1 MILNSLELLTE
12 NPATLFVGGSVFA
25 IKEHREDIEEEIR
38 AYLENIGRTSGE
50 YMENRLEKRLK
61 SLPGED
67 IIDTPRRMMYNCN
80 R

>member
-12 NPATLFVGGSVFA
+12 NPATLVVGGSVFA
-25 IKEHREDIEEEIR
+25 INEHREEIEEEIR
-38 AYLENIGRTSGE
+38 VYRENTGRTS
-50 YMENRLEKRLK
+50 
-61 SLPGED
+61 GED

>member
-38 AYLENIGRTSGE
+38 VYLENIGRTPGE
-50 YMENRLEKRLK
+50 YRENRLEKRLK
-61 SLPGED
+61 SLPG
-67 IIDTPRRMMYNCN
+67 
-80 R
+80 

>member
-25 IKEHREDIEEEIR
+25 INEQREDIEEEIR
-38 AYLENIGRTSGE
+38 VYMENIGRISGE
-50 YMENRLEKRLK
+50 Y
-61 SLPGED
+61 
-67 IIDTPRRMMYNCN
+67 IIETPRRMMYDSN

>member
-1 MILNSLELLTE
+1 MILNSLGLLTE

-25 IKEHREDIEEEIR
+25 IKEHREDIEEEIIV
-38 AYLENIGRTSGE
+38 YLENIGRTSGE
-50 YMENRLEKRLK
+50 YLENRLEKRLK

-67 IIDTPRRMMYNCN
+67 IIDIPRRMRYNCN